1 MNPGAESL
9 SFQGHGLLDR
19 RGFLGRSATALG
31 SVALTHL
38 LGREGLL
45 AAQPDVSAV
54 LADLAHPNRPRPPH
68 YPPTCPRRTPQV
80 LRRHPNPRM
89 PCRF

>member
-1 MNPGAESL
+1 MNPRAESL

-45 AAQPDVSAV
+45 AAQPDASAV

-68 YPPTCPRRTPQV
+68 FSPKAQIGRAHV
-80 LRRHPNPRM
+80 
-89 PCRF
+89 